1 VEAPCTR
8 LDGPRTT
15 LYARSAADIMF
26 CRSAAR
32 VLAEKRKREMNTWFE
47 VDKQGLAKLL
57 ERRGKEFALFEL
69 VQNAWDERGVTK
81 VKVSLEY
88 RGWNRAR
95 LMVEDDAPEG
105 FRDLG
110 HAFTLFAESEKK
122 ANPEQR
128 GRFNLGEKLVLA
140 LCEEVT
146 IQTTQGG
153 LRFDEKGRHRLRI
166 TRAAG
171 SRIECLVRMSAEEC
185 SVVESSIKR
194 LIPPE
199 AVATVF
205 NGAVIQRPV
214 SLEEIKAVLRTELAG
229 EDGALRRA
237 DRETTVRLYEVRPG
251 ERATVYEMGIP
262 VVETGDKWHCDVG
275 QKIPLTLDR
284 ENVLP
289 AFLAQLR
296 LAVFNRMHGRVTAD
310 DMNSEWIEATIGSA
324 DCSREAVT
332 SYMDARFGS
341 KRVSFDPSDAE
352 ANKLAVSKGYTV
364 VHGAMM
370 SAGAWKNAKAAN
382 AILPAGQVTPGPKTW
397 SGEDDPNATAFT
409 DWIPESEW
417 TDGMRR
423 IASFAAL
430 AAERV
435 LKRSIAVKF
444 CATAHHLGAASFGPA
459 GNLVFNKLRLG
470 ADWFERGI
478 TEEFVGVLI
487 HELAHGVSV
496 DHLSAEYHEALCRIG
511 AKLFALARRGDLG

>member
-1 VEAPCTR
+1 
-8 LDGPRTT
+8 
-15 LYARSAADIMF
+15 
-26 CRSAAR
+26 
-32 VLAEKRKREMNTWFE
+32 MNTWFE
-47 VDKQGLAKLL
+47 VDKQGLAKIL

-69 VQNAWDERGVTK
+69 VQNAWDEHGVTR
-81 VKVSLEY
+81 VNILLEY
-88 RGWNRAR
+88 RGWNRAM
-95 LMVEDDAPEG
+95 LVVEDDAPEG

-110 HAFTLFAESEKK
+110 HAFTLFAESDKK
-122 ANPEQR
+122 TNPEQR

-140 LCEEVT
+140 LCDEVT
-146 IQTTQGG
+146 ILTTKGG

-171 SRIECLVRMSAEEC
+171 SRIECLVRMTAQEC

-199 AVATVF
+199 SVTTTF
-205 NGAVIQRPV
+205 SGAAIQRPV
-214 SLEEIKAVLRTELAG
+214 PLEQFRAVLRTELAG

-237 DRETTVRLYEVRPG
+237 DRETTVHVYEVRPG
-251 ERATVYEMGIP
+251 EKATICEMGIP

-296 LAVFNRMHGRVTAD
+296 LAVFNRMHSRVTRD
-310 DMNSEWIEATIGSA
+310 DVNSEWIEATIGSPN
-324 DCSREAVT
+324 CSRAAVE
-332 SYMDARFGS
+332 SYMGARFGS

-352 ANKLAVSKGYTV
+352 ANKLAVSKGYMV
-364 VHGAMM
+364 VHGGMM

-397 SGEDDPNATAFT
+397 SGQDDPNAAAFA
-409 DWIPESEW
+409 DWIPETEW
-417 TDGMRR
+417 TAGMRR

-435 LKRSIAVKF
+435 LNRSVTVKF
-444 CATAHHLGAASFGPA
+444 CATPHHLGAASYGPG
-459 GNLVFNKLRLG
+459 GNLVFNRFRLG
-470 ADWFERGI
+470 AEWFERGI
-478 TEEFVGVLI
+478 TEDVVEVLI
-487 HELAHGVSV
+487 HEFGHEFSS

-511 AKLFALARRGDLG
+511 AKMFTLAQRGDLGG

>member
-8 LDGPRTT
+8 RDTPRAT

-32 VLAEKRKREMNTWFE
+32 VLAGRRERQMNTWFE
-47 VDKQGLAKLL
+47 VDKQGLAKILG
-57 ERRGKEFALFEL
+57 RRGKEFALFEL

-81 VKVSLEY
+81 VNISLEY
-88 RGWNRAR
+88 QGWNRAR
-95 LMVEDDAPEG
+95 LVVEDDAPEG
-105 FRDLG
+105 FRDLT

-122 ANPEQR
+122 ANPGQR

-140 LCEEVT
+140 LCDEVT
-146 IQTTQGG
+146 LMTTQGG

-171 SRIECLVRMSAEEC
+171 SRIECLVRMTAEEC
-185 SVVESSIKR
+185 AVVESSIKR

-199 AVATVF
+199 SATTTF
-205 NGAVIQRPV
+205 NGAAIQRPV
-214 SLEEIKAVLRTELAG
+214 PVEQLKAVLRTEVAG
-229 EDGALRRA
+229 EDGVLRRA
-237 DRETTVRLYEVRPG
+237 DRETTVRIYEVRPG
-251 ERATVYEMGIP
+251 ETATIYEMGIP

-289 AFLAQLR
+289 AFLAQVR
-296 LAVFNRMHGRVTAD
+296 LAVLNRMHSRVTPD
-310 DMNSEWIEATIGSA
+310 DVNSEWIEATISSPN
-324 DCSREAVT
+324 CSREAVA

-341 KRVSFDPSDAE
+341 KRVSFDPCDPE
-352 ANKLAVSKGYTV
+352 ANKLAVSEGYTV

-370 SAGAWKNAKAAN
+370 SAGAWRNAKAAT

-397 SGEDDPNATAFT
+397 SGEDDLSAGTFAG
-409 DWIPESEW
+409 WIPEADW
-417 TDGMRR
+417 TEGMLR
-423 IASFAAL
+423 IASFAVQAG
-430 AAERV
+430 ERV
-435 LKRSIAVKF
+435 LNRSITVKF
-444 CATAHHLGAASFGPA
+444 CATPHHLGAASYGPS
-459 GNLVFNKLRLG
+459 GNLVFNKFRLG
-470 ADWFERGI
+470 ADWFEHGI
-478 TEEFVGVLI
+478 TEEFVSLLI